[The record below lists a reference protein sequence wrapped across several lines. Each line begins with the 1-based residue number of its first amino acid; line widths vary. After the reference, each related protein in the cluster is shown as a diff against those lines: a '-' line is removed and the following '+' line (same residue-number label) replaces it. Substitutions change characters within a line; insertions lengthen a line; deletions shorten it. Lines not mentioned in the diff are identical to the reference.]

1 MQTAGSAMFMGLAF
15 SVYGES
21 VIIFVQN
28 IFIILLL
35 WTYNKK
41 ISVLEKLGVIAFFA
55 GYAYVLFVTPDI
67 LQQYHWDIISSS
79 NSILSKLSD
88 LIRPNFVL

>member
-1 MQTAGSAMFMGLAF
+1 MLTVALNIKTMIFMQTAGSA
-15 SVYGES
+15 
-21 VIIFVQN
+21 I

-35 WTYNKK
+35 WTYNRN
-41 ISVLEKLGVIAFFA
+41 ISVIEKLGVIAFFA

-79 NSILSKLSD
+79 NSILSKFTD
-88 LIRPNFVL
+88 QIHPNFVF